1 MLQPFAVA
9 DATLDYYRRYVRS
22 SFPLRDDLLDAQRES
37 LIDQGLL
44 WADTFIS
51 LSRPGSTGPLLAE
64 MDDVLLAETLRL
76 PWGFDRLYS
85 HQHDAIRRL
94 AASRSGGPANTLIL
108 SGTGSGKTEGFLIP
122 VVDACLREPGPGVK
136 ALIIYPMN
144 ALANDQLNR
153 LHRLLE
159 NAPGVTFGR
168 YTGDTPERDE
178 GDSRRPGRP
187 LDLPDNFLWSRQA
200 MRTTPPNILLT
211 NYTQLE
217 YLLLRGADAELFRY
231 GPPKYLIVDEI
242 HLFTGI
248 LGAEVANLL
257 RRFRQH
263 TGATPTEITMV
274 GTSATAGSEE
284 EQAELLEFARRFFGA
299 PFDAD
304 AAISERPADFR
315 APGAIVPPSPSITDD
330 DLGAAQT
337 TEGLAALAC
346 KVLGLDLSASD
357 ELGVR
362 LGEVIDTFRTVSV
375 IERALDHPAPL
386 TKAAEALAKLPEREG
401 VDTDSLRREA
411 EALLLLGAAALQESA
426 GEPEPQPRFRPRLHQ
441 VVRSLA
447 GLWRCLDPSCGA
459 LAPPGSGRCPACQLA
474 MAVPIASCR
483 TCGEA
488 YWTNH
493 APGRSVE
500 AIGKIERLSTVEPR
514 RREPAVFLTSPDR
527 LSIMIDSDEEGD
539 SVEWIRVRACEVCG
553 ALAPEGHRPAHARS
567 CTQQTTD
574 GVPLLASTDDVHCPS
589 CGDLGARNRPILLPL
604 YGSTAASVAVL
615 TQGLS
620 DELRNREG
628 DAGGRLLVFA
638 DSRQDAAQQAG
649 FSDDRGARVAIRQ
662 LLTDV
667 LRKEGRLDLSEA
679 ANKVAAAVTDD
690 DTALRRWLIGES
702 DRDFARISDPDYIPS
717 QADEEAIR
725 RQLQWEIALEVTERS
740 RRRFSLEQEGVV
752 VVDVGRLDEL
762 TEQVAKAWPD
772 HPFGSTERLAAVIRA
787 TVDVLRYGRAVDFWM
802 LKLTPRGLSR
812 NHKVRIGD
820 RGVTSTRGYAPT
832 KWRNQAKQ
840 VDIRGWTSERG
851 ITRMTE
857 LISRVL
863 QLDAA
868 LDANQHVEAL
878 ASRLGAV
885 GLLSSSK
892 IESRTRQMIDHKRLV
907 MTLRD
912 DQALWQ
918 CDRCHAV
925 RSDLLTALDGSPVCA
940 NWRCPG
946 TPKPFEPKPERDFY
960 RRQYLAPPRRL
971 IVREHSGQI
980 EGDERI
986 ALEQR
991 FNDRSHPTVDALS
1004 CTPTLEVGVSLDDLN
1019 AVLLRNLP
1027 PTPANY
1033 AQRIGRAGRRTKVGL
1048 AVSHAG
1054 QGPHDS
1060 YYFDRPAELIAGPV
1074 RAPAISLDNEPLL
1087 RRHINS
1093 LVFETLGIDLPNR
1106 WVPPFENPDDPE
1118 PTVADKDGVL
1128 RESAIKPFADKLAD
1142 PAVRATVEATV
1153 AGAFTSP
1160 EDPSPPAIATK
1171 VAADQVEDFVT
1182 ELRAALNRWCER
1194 YRTVLAEFMALRKRL
1209 GVPTERE
1216 REYEA
1221 RLFAELRGL
1230 AQPKGPEGQ
1239 PLGFLGLVGFLPR
1252 YGFSGESVL
1261 LHTPFGDQPIVQ
1273 SGAVGVTEFAPG
1285 NIVYAR
1291 GRKLKVRALEP
1302 KPIPAADAAE
1312 YRRDNLLQTARRC
1325 DDCEYLTF
1333 DPLEKSCP
1341 SCGEDL
1347 VTQQTVGL
1355 TGVLGSGGAI
1365 SSDDEYRVRADY
1377 DVAQM
1382 LGSSDGDP
1390 EILTIGGVTVRRWS
1404 GKEIVISNRGP
1415 RPDSGRAQGFDICL
1429 GCGYAVEAE
1438 DITGEEETDEEPEE
1452 QRGHLP
1458 RCPGAKDPQYIQRN
1472 VWLTAR
1478 LRGDVMAITLP
1489 AAARQASFRGWRA
1502 SLAEALKLGIQ
1513 ETMQAGRQ
1521 DLDWFET
1528 YRQAPETLSAL
1539 HDAQPDSLVIYDRMP
1554 GGTGYFP
1561 KLFADEGAG
1570 LKEAARVA
1578 LERLQSCD
1586 CSDSCHRC
1594 LRDFWNQRL
1603 HPVLNRFEVMSVLR
1617 RIAEGVGVPA
1627 EDVEN
1632 EKLESFLESEFYE
1645 RMEAAGLPLPTLQV
1659 VREIG
1664 GHRII
1669 RVDAEYA
1676 DPDISIFLD
1685 GRAYHAFSVEKIQ
1698 DDLAVRNELEAK
1710 GRKILEFTFDDV
1722 MERFDQ
1728 VATTIETVLAAEV
1741 VPISGNPSDLP
1752 GIEVLNLD
1760 PSTKIGT
1767 IRVNPAAWVASK
1779 EAWES
1784 ALHSSNQLRLAGW
1797 SLQRSG
1803 A

>member
-1 MLQPFAVA
+1 MLQPFGVA
-9 DATLDYYRRYVRS
+9 DSTLDYYRRYVRS
-22 SFPLRDDLLDAQRES
+22 SFPLRDDALDSQRES
-37 LIDQGLL
+37 LIDDGLL
-44 WADTFIS
+44 WADTFVS

-64 MDDVLLAETLRL
+64 ISDVLLPETLGL
-76 PWGFDRLYS
+76 PWGFDRLYA

-94 AASRSGGPANTLIL
+94 AASRPGGPANTLIL

-122 VVDACLREPGPGVK
+122 VVDACLRDPGPGVK
-136 ALIIYPMN
+136 ALVIYPMN
-144 ALANDQLNR
+144 ALANDQLSR
-153 LHRLLE
+153 LRRLLDG
-159 NAPGVTFGR
+159 APAVSFGR

-178 GDSRRPGRP
+178 GDSRRLGRP
-187 LDLPDNFLWSRQA
+187 LDLPDNFVWSRQA
-200 MRTTPPNILLT
+200 MRATPPNILLT

-231 GPPKYLIVDEI
+231 GPPKYLVVDEI
-242 HLFTGI
+242 HLFSGV

-263 TGATPTEITMV
+263 TGATPLEITMV
-274 GTSATAGSEE
+274 GTSATAGSEV
-284 EQAELLEFARRFFGA
+284 EQADLLDFAQRFFGA

-304 AAISERPADFR
+304 AAISERPAEFR
-315 APGAIVPPSPSITDD
+315 ESGVTIPPPADLTED
-330 DLGAAQT
+330 DLEAAQT
-337 TEGLAALAC
+337 TEGLTVLAH
-346 KVLGLDLSASD
+346 KVLGLDLPASD
-357 ELGVR
+357 AFGPR
-362 LGEVIDTFRTVSV
+362 LGEVIDSFRTVSV
-375 IERALDHPAPL
+375 VERALDRPAPL
-386 TKAAEALAKLPEREG
+386 EAAATALAELPERAG
-401 VDTDSLRREA
+401 VHRDALEREA

-447 GLWRCLDPSCGA
+447 GLWRCLDPGCGA
-459 LAPPGSGRCPACQLA
+459 LAPPGSGRCPVCERAIAIPLA
-474 MAVPIASCR
+474 TCR

-488 YWTNH
+488 YWTNPAPDH
-493 APGRSVE
+493 ATA
-500 AIGKIERLSTVEPR
+500 AIGKIGRLTTVEPR
-514 RREPAVFLTSPDR
+514 RRQPAVFLSAPDR
-527 LSIMIDSDEEGD
+527 LSTLIDSDEEGD
-539 SVEWIRVRACEVCG
+539 QIEWIPVQVCEVCG
-553 ALAPEGHRPAHARS
+553 ALALEGHRPAHARS
-567 CTQQTTD
+567 CTQQTAE
-574 GVPLLASTDDVHCPS
+574 GVPLLASTDDVHCPN
-589 CGDLGARNRPILLPL
+589 CGDLGARNRPILLGL
-604 YGSTAASVAVL
+604 YGSTAATVAVL

-620 DELRNREG
+620 DELRTREG
-628 DAGGRLLVFA
+628 DAGGRLLIFA

-649 FSDDRGARVAIRQ
+649 FSDDRGARVAVRQ

-667 LRKEGRLDLSEA
+667 LRDEGQLDLGDAVS
-679 ANKVAAAVTDD
+679 KVAGAVTDD
-690 DTALRRWLIGES
+690 DTTLRRWLIGES
-702 DRDFARISDPDYIPS
+702 DREFARISDPDYIPS
-717 QADEEAIR
+717 NPDEEAIR
-725 RQLQWEIALEVTERS
+725 RQLQWEIALEVTERA

-752 VVDVGRLDEL
+752 VVDVDRLDEL
-762 TEQVAKAWPD
+762 AEQIAKAWPA
-772 HPFGSTERLAAVIRA
+772 HPFGTVDRLRAVIRA

-820 RGVTSTRGYAPT
+820 RGVTSTRGYAPA
-832 KWRNQAKQ
+832 KWRSQTKQ

-851 ITRMTE
+851 ISRMAE
-857 LISRVL
+857 LVARVL
-863 QLDAA
+863 HLEKTT
-868 LDANQHVEAL
+868 DANPHVEAL

-885 GLLSSSK
+885 GLLSTSK
-892 IESRTRQMIDHKRLV
+892 IESRNRQMVDHKRLV
-907 MTLRD
+907 LSLRD
-912 DQALWQ
+912 GEPLWR
-918 CDRCHAV
+918 CDRCHSV
-925 RSDLLTALDGSPVCA
+925 RSDQLTAVDGSPVCTD
-940 NWRCPG
+940 WRCPG
-946 TPKPFEPKPERDFY
+946 TPQPYQPNPERDFY
-960 RRQYLAPPRRL
+960 RRQYLSPPRRL

-986 ALEQR
+986 ALEER
-991 FNDRSHPTVDALS
+991 FNDRAHPTVDALS

-1027 PTPANY
+1027 PTTANY

-1048 AVSHAG
+1048 AIAHAG

-1093 LVFETLGIDLPNR
+1093 LVFETLGSDLPTR
-1106 WVPPFENPDDPE
+1106 WVPPFENPEDPE
-1118 PTVADKDGVL
+1118 PTIAAKDGVL
-1128 RESAIKPFADKLAD
+1128 RESAIKPFGDKLAD
-1142 PAVRATVEATV
+1142 PDVRARVEAAV
-1153 AGAFTSP
+1153 SGAFTAP
-1160 EDPSPPAIATK
+1160 EDPAPPATAVE
-1171 VAADQVEDFVT
+1171 VAADQVDSFIAD
-1182 ELRAALNRWCER
+1182 LRAALNRWCER
-1194 YRTVLAEFMALRKRL
+1194 YRTVLAEFKALRAHL

-1252 YGFSGESVL
+1252 YGFTGESVL

-1285 NIVYAR
+1285 NVVYAR

-1302 KPIPAADAAE
+1302 KPVLAADAAE
-1312 YRRDNLLQTARRC
+1312 YRRDNLLQVARRC

-1341 SCGEDL
+1341 SCGDDL
-1347 VTQQTVGL
+1347 VTQHTVGL

-1365 SSDDEYRVRADY
+1365 SSDDEFRVRADY
-1377 DVAQM
+1377 DVAQT
-1382 LGSSDGDP
+1382 LGRSDSDP
-1390 EILTIGGVTVRRWS
+1390 EILTIGGLTVRRWS

-1415 RPDSGRAQGFDICL
+1415 RPNSGRAEGFDICL

-1438 DITGEEETDEEPEE
+1438 DIIEEDEGGEPEE

-1458 RCPGAKDPQYIQRN
+1458 RCPGARDPQYVQRK

-1478 LRGDVMAITLP
+1478 LRGDVLAITLP
-1489 AAARQASFRGWRA
+1489 EATRQSSYKGWRA

-1528 YRQAPETLSAL
+1528 YRQTGGTVRAAHEAK
-1539 HDAQPDSLVIYDRMP
+1539 PDSLVIYDRMP

-1561 KLFADEGAG
+1561 KLFADDGAG
-1570 LKEAARVA
+1570 FKEAARVA
-1578 LERLQSCD
+1578 LERLQACT

-1603 HPVLNRFEVMSVLR
+1603 HSILNRFEVMSVLC

-1627 EDVEN
+1627 EDAEN

-1676 DPDISIFLD
+1676 DPNISIFLD
-1685 GRAYHAFSVEKIQ
+1685 GRAYHALSVEKIE
-1698 DDLAVRNELEAK
+1698 DDLAVRNEVEAK
-1710 GRKILEFTFDDV
+1710 GRRVLEFTFDDV
-1722 MERFDQ
+1722 MERFDE
-1728 VATTIETVLAAEV
+1728 VAKLIESALSAEV
-1741 VPISGNPSDLP
+1741 VPVTGDPNDLP
-1752 GIEVLNLD
+1752 GIEVVSLD
-1760 PSTKIGT
+1760 PSTKVGT
-1767 IRVNPAAWVASK
+1767 IRVDPAVWVESK

-1784 ALHSSNQLRLAGW
+1784 ALRSSNQLRLAGW
-1797 SLQRSG
+1797 QLERSWT
-1803 A
+1803 